1 MAILKDLQKLL
12 EKNKI
17 KHEIIDHRT
26 VFTALDNA
34 RTQHINPKEVVKT
47 LVMKIDAKRHIL
59 ALIPAD
65 KNLDKKR
72 FLGEVNKWLKK
83 EGGKVVKSVEF
94 AKEEWMKKNLKGK
107 VGATIPL
114 GSVNKMT
121 AFIDKS
127 LLKNKNLIINSG
139 DYEKSI
145 KIATKKFIEI
155 EDMIKGAFSQAKK
168 KNKKK

>member
-12 EKNKI
+12 EKNKV

-34 RTQHINPKEVVKT
+34 RTQHIDPKEVVKT
-47 LVMKIDAKRHIL
+47 LVMKIDAKKHIL
-59 ALIPAD
+59 ALIPAN
-65 KNLDKKR
+65 KNLDKKK
-72 FLGEVNKWLKK
+72 LLKEVNIWLKK
-83 EGGKVVKSVEF
+83 EGEKTVKAVEF
-94 AKEEWMKKNLKGK
+94 AKEKWMKENLKGK

-114 GSVNKMT
+114 GSLNKMT

-127 LLKNKNLIINSG
+127 LLKNKNLVINSG
-139 DYEKSI
+139 DYEKSV

-155 EDMIKGAFSQAKK
+155 EDMIKGAFSEAKK
-168 KNKKK
+168 KMKK